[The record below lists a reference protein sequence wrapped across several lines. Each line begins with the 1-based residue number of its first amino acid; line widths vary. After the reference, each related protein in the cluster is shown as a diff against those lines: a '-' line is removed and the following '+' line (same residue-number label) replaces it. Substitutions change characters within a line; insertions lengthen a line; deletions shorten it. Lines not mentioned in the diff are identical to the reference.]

1 MNVYGSP
8 AVLAAIAV
16 DNLLFSYYV
25 LIVLSAIV
33 VSFFIYRIANDSVRH
48 LRTLTCLNN
57 DTQRYF
63 RTPNG
68 IFGFIKQHLFYA
80 PLFRKRHSRPVRAGP
95 VDLGTLPTRL
105 QGLLIIGIVA
115 MNVVLC
121 VYGIGW
127 HGPIMTKLKH
137 FRNRAGTLAV
147 VNLIPLVTMAG
158 RNNPLIWLLNIPYD
172 TFNLMHRWFGRIVVS
187 LAITH
192 STVEIIIMILMGTM
206 GKKVHPSGFEI
217 FQQSLANTRFITFGF
232 VVSRATRHPPA
243 WRLY

>member
-1 MNVYGSP
+1 MNVQSSP
-8 AVLAAIAV
+8 AVVAAIAV
-16 DNLLFSYYV
+16 DNLLFSYYF

-33 VSFFIYRIANDSVRH
+33 VSFFIYRIAIDSLHH

-63 RTPNG
+63 RTPNKILG
-68 IFGFIKQHLFYA
+68 STKQHLFYA
-80 PLFRKRHSRPVRAGP
+80 PLFGKRHSRPVRAGP

-105 QGLLIIGIVA
+105 QGLLIVGIIA

-121 VYGIGW
+121 VHGIEW
-127 HGPIMTKLKH
+127 HGPIVTKLKH

-147 VNLIPLVTMAG
+147 VNMIPLVIMAG

-192 STVEIIIMILMGTM
+192 STVEIINMIVMGTM
-206 GKKVHPSGFEI
+206 GKKAHPSGFEI
-217 FQQSLANTRFITFGF
+217 FQQTLANTRFITFGF
-232 VVSRATRHPPA
+232 IVSRATRHRSA